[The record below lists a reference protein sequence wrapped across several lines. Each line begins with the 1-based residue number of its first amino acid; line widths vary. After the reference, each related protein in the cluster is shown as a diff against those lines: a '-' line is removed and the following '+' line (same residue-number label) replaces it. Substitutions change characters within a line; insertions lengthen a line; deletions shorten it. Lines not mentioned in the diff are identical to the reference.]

1 MNTKQKIAFLLADY
15 TVRVIA
21 ARQLPKFAELE
32 PIRSIETAAVA
43 NTAAYAAYTTADA
56 AYAAYAAY
64 VAYYAAYAAYY
75 AANAARAAYAA
86 DAANAARAA
95 SNAVVVAN
103 IIAIVKQ
110 TSDNY
115 AIDIR
120 ELINIAVDPD
130 RYW

>member
-43 NTAAYAAYTTADA
+43 NTAAYAAATSTAARTADA
-56 AYAAYAAY
+56 AYY
-64 VAYYAAYAAYY
+64 
-75 AANAARAAYAA
+75 
-86 DAANAARAA
+86 AANAARAA